1 MEKIDIEAKD
11 LELKFRSKK
20 DLYEIFKYNCNP

>member
-1 MEKIDIEAKD
+1 MEKIDFEAKD

-20 DLYEIFKYNCNP
+20 NLYDKFEYNCNP